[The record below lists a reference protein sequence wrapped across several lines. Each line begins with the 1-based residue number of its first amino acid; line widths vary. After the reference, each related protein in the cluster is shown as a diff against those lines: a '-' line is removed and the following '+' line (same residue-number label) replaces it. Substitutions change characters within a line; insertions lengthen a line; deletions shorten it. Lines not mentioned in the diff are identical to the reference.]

1 MSIRVTLKTLQ
12 NTVAT
17 AALLAAVTGLA
28 GCSTLGMGGSADG
41 MTTGSTGYQASSNLN
56 QPMPQ
61 ALGSSTQVAEGP
73 YLPPEDIGSGDDQRP
88 SFRNSTY
95 ASLPSAAAPGSISSQ
110 DLPVIG
116 NTSSNGNFP
125 AMSAQPAQQSLP
137 PAYVTP
143 RAAAPVVASTTPAP
157 NLTVVPPG
165 VYTHTIRSG
174 ESLYTIARHYGVTA
188 QAIMQA
194 SSIPA
199 PDKIFVGQRVVIP
212 GRPDLLAAMDDV
224 KPSAAAAGKLPVDS
238 AKPVLAA
245 VSPEPPMARGH
256 ASSTAD
262 TRVASLDDF
271 PTATPGAAATAP
283 AVPLAG
289 RVLANGAR
297 TTLPQA
303 HNALTGKP
311 SAKPPIAEA
320 AAPLAA
326 AHAAPATA
334 TPVRQVATAPQAA
347 PKMPLQEPAMSGA
360 DKFRWPV
367 NGKVIIDFA
376 NSHGTG
382 INIAAPAGTPVKAA
396 ENGTVIYVGSGV
408 EGYGNLILIRHAN
421 GYVSAYANLKDMDV
435 AKGATVGR
443 GDVIGSAGAT
453 GSVSSPQL
461 HFELR
466 KGATPVD
473 PVPLLAG

>member
-1 MSIRVTLKTLQ
+1 MSIRVTLKTLR

-28 GCSTLGMGGSADG
+28 GCSTLGMGASTDR
-41 MTTGSTGYQASSNLN
+41 MTTGSTGYQGSSNLN
-56 QPMPQ
+56 QPMPST
-61 ALGSSTQVAEGP
+61 LGSSTQVAEGP
-73 YLPPEDIGSGDDQRP
+73 YMPPEDVGSGGAQP
-88 SFRNSTY
+88 SRYSQPSY
-95 ASLPSAAAPGSISSQ
+95 ASMPPAAAPGSISSQ

-137 PAYVTP
+137 PAYVAP
-143 RAAAPVVASTTPAP
+143 RAAAPMLASTPPAP
-157 NLTVVPPG
+157 NLTVVPSG

-212 GRPDLLAAMDDV
+212 GRPDLLAAMDDA
-224 KPSAAAAGKLPVDS
+224 KPSAAVTDKLPVDS

-245 VSPEPPMARGH
+245 TSPDPVTPRGH
-256 ASSTAD
+256 NAANPE
-262 TRVASLDDF
+262 TRVASLEAF
-271 PTATPGAAATAP
+271 PVARPATAATAP

-289 RVLANGAR
+289 RVLTNGAPSS
-297 TTLPQA
+297 LPQA

-311 SAKPPIAEA
+311 SAKLPVAET
-320 AAPLAA
+320 PAA
-326 AHAAPATA
+326 AHAAPVAA
-334 TPVRQVATAPQAA
+334 APAQVASVPPAA
-347 PKMPLQEPAMSGA
+347 AKTSLQEPAMSGA

-367 NGKVIIDFA
+367 NGKVIVNFA
-376 NSHGTG
+376 NSNGTG
-382 INIAAPAGTPVKAA
+382 INIAAPLGTPVKAA

-435 AKGATVGR
+435 AKGKTVGR
-443 GDVIGSAGAT
+443 GDIIGSAGAT